1 MEDFVNN
8 FESNDDL
15 EEVEDAPIDPLQI
28 KKEDYEIS
36 KIIKYWQETH
46 MFHKTFTCPKCS
58 TIMKLEKSNQ
68 YMDNYVFRCRSKQ
81 PNHDIKINIR
91 SKSSFENIKIKLNVM
106 HYLIF
111 YCFIGRKSISKSYSA
126 IKKFCEILG
135 EPLTSTNT
143 IIKLYQILRNLI
155 KKYYHYQWDNSL
167 LGIEP
172 AEGGVSRIEI
182 DESEI
187 IGKNDKILWMFGL
200 IDRANKEAR
209 VFCVMDNRRKEN
221 ILPIIK
227 NNVYTPDV
235 NEENEDM
242 KTRIYSDCFS
252 VYQENDFLN
261 MGYKLHR
268 VNHSVW
274 F

>member
-1 MEDFVNN
+1 MEDLVNN

-15 EEVEDAPIDPLQI
+15 EEVEVEDAPIDPLQI

-36 KIIKYWQETH
+36 KIIKYWQETN
-46 MFHKTFTCPKCS
+46 MIHKTFRCPKCS

-91 SKSSFENIKIKLNVM
+91 SESSFENIKIKLNVI

-143 IIKLYQILRNLI
+143 IIKLYQLLRSLI

-182 DESEI
+182 D
-187 IGKNDKILWMFGL
+187 
-200 IDRANKEAR
+200 
-209 VFCVMDNRRKEN
+209 
-221 ILPIIK
+221 
-227 NNVYTPDV
+227 
-235 NEENEDM
+235 
-242 KTRIYSDCFS
+242 
-252 VYQENDFLN
+252 
-261 MGYKLHR
+261 
-268 VNHSVW
+268 
-274 F
+274 